1 MIEKF
6 TKRWFERKDSVQE
19 KFEAKLPSSYRE
31 IVVAVV
37 EILNDADEYET
48 PDPARIHEIDD
59 GDYQGT
65 LLYVIGAANYQPNTY
80 WYVKVGYGSCSVC
93 DTLSAILDG
102 ESWLKTEEEKKA
114 WKDKAVSQLMT
125 LALHIVQELKL
136 MGDEE

>member
-19 KFEAKLPSSYRE
+19 KFEAKLPSSYSD
-31 IVVAVV
+31 IVLAVV
-37 EILNDADEYET
+37 EMLNDEGEYET
-48 PDPARIHEIDD
+48 PDPKRIHQIDD

-65 LLYVIGAANYQPNTY
+65 LLYVIGAASYQPSTY

-93 DTLSAILDG
+93 DTLQAILDG
-102 ESWLKTEEEKKA
+102 DWGLETEEEKKA
-114 WKDKAVSQLMT
+114 WKDEAVSQLMT
-125 LALHIVQELKL
+125 LALHIVQGLKL